1 MRRSALASGSH
12 HTSPQV
18 HRAREVETGECWCRG
33 LESGVGKSAVSSKE
47 SCTQRRRWQPRIAN
61 HSTWDK
67 WLGPPLKESQ
77 RPRQEG
83 GYRSRPW
90 LVRQRIARP
99 DMYEFAHSA
108 APNCVR
114 TACTGSGSP
123 ECRQCSWGPSQPCLT
138 LCRTL
143 STTHTSSSPAQQY
156 SMMLEW

>member
-12 HTSPQV
+12 HTSLQV
-18 HRAREVETGECWCRG
+18 HRAREVGTGERWCRVWG
-33 LESGVGKSAVSSKE
+33 RQERRFFQGIMPSNCQPQHVGRVA
-47 SCTQRRRWQPRIAN
+47 
-61 HSTWDK
+61 
-67 WLGPPLKESQ
+67 GPPVKKNQ

-114 TACTGSGSP
+114 TACTGCGSP
-123 ECRQCSWGPSQPCLT
+123 ECWQCSWGSPQPYLT
-138 LCRTL
+138 ICRTV
-143 STTHTSSSPAQQY
+143 STTHTPSSPAQQY